1 MAVAHVFVSCC
12 YSAVNQSFTL
22 TRKQA
27 RITPGKLIP
36 DLQLSAPR
44 GDHGRIG
51 TSYGLGRRTSNRI
64 TCRLFCAGVP
74 SPQVLVRF
82 NLTSG
87 LFAARQKLEVFHGHL
102 QRDAT
107 VSCNALSEGSSPRQ
121 KGDVVGPA
129 FGDGG
134 DGGDGEGGDGKED
147 LGSSESR
154 NGLGKYDDN
163 VDLQEKKDG
172 SGWLPEW
179 INLSS
184 EDSKTILVA
193 FAASLLFRWFV
204 AEPRYIPSL
213 SMYPTFEVG
222 DRILAEKVSYYF
234 RKPTVND
241 IVIFKA
247 PESLQERGYAAGE
260 VFVKRIVAQAGDR
273 VEVHEGKV
281 YVNGQ
286 VKSEDFIAEP
296 PVYDMKPTYV
306 PEGHVFVMGDNRNNS
321 YDSHMWGPLPLK
333 NILGRSVMRYWPP
346 TRLGSTIL
354 DNEEINLAKPVF
366 PFLPATD
373 APKP

>member
-1 MAVAHVFVSCC
+1 
-12 YSAVNQSFTL
+12 
-22 TRKQA
+22 
-27 RITPGKLIP
+27 
-36 DLQLSAPR
+36 
-44 GDHGRIG
+44 
-51 TSYGLGRRTSNRI
+51 
-64 TCRLFCAGVP
+64 VP

-121 KGDVVGPA
+121 KGDVVGTA

-179 INLSS
+179 VNLSS

-222 DRILAEKVSYYF
+222 DRILAEKV
-234 RKPTVND
+234 
-241 IVIFKA
+241 
-247 PESLQERGYAAGE
+247 
-260 VFVKRIVAQAGDR
+260 
-273 VEVHEGKV
+273 
-281 YVNGQ
+281 
-286 VKSEDFIAEP
+286 
-296 PVYDMKPTYV
+296 
-306 PEGHVFVMGDNRNNS
+306 
-321 YDSHMWGPLPLK
+321 
-333 NILGRSVMRYWPP
+333 
-346 TRLGSTIL
+346 
-354 DNEEINLAKPVF
+354 
-366 PFLPATD
+366 
-373 APKP
+373 

>member
-1 MAVAHVFVSCC
+1 MELWGRNPFSFFNLVLGSLQFRVLQWELVSSSCHTSRINFELSFVWSSYQMAVAHVFVSCC

-22 TRKQA
+22 TSKQA

-36 DLQLSAPR
+36 DSQLSAPR
-44 GDHGRIG
+44 GENHGRIG
-51 TSYGLGRRTSNRI
+51 TSYGLGRRTSNKI

-74 SPQVLVRF
+74 SPHVLVRF

-87 LFAARQKLEVFHGHL
+87 LFASRQKLEVFHGHL

-129 FGDGG
+129 LGDGG

-147 LGSSESR
+147 PGSSESR

-179 INLSS
+179 VNLSS

-193 FAASLLFRWFV
+193 FAVSLLFRWFV

-222 DRILAEKVSYYF
+222 DRILAEKVWCPYPEHLLSTNSVGRF
-234 RKPTVND
+234 RQVCRDLIRVTVCCT
-241 IVIFKA
+241 
-247 PESLQERGYAAGE
+247 S
-260 VFVKRIVAQAGDR
+260 
-273 VEVHEGKV
+273 
-281 YVNGQ
+281 
-286 VKSEDFIAEP
+286 
-296 PVYDMKPTYV
+296 
-306 PEGHVFVMGDNRNNS
+306 
-321 YDSHMWGPLPLK
+321 
-333 NILGRSVMRYWPP
+333 
-346 TRLGSTIL
+346 STS
-354 DNEEINLAKPVF
+354 AV
-366 PFLPATD
+366 
-373 APKP
+373 